1 MAVVYLEKEL
11 CHTSE
16 SVNFSTSIHVVKV
29 FNGFMKLLEGTSSK
43 FCVFI
48 TATVSKL
55 KNPTDNASKDYQE
68 LFLVKLILIFGFKVR

>member
-1 MAVVYLEKEL
+1 MAVVYLEKKL
-11 CHTSE
+11 CHTAE

-29 FNGFMKLLEGTSSK
+29 FHRFMKLLEGTSSK

-48 TATVSKL
+48 TATISKL